1 MSKATEQIEAL
12 IAQLEKTGADPIRL
26 AALRCTQR
34 FKRSWVELA
43 EMLVQVR
50 NEGAYETWGYDDFH
64 KYCAQELHL
73 RRPTVDKLTG
83 SFGALQR
90 LAPQVL
96 AWDGIQKEVP
106 SYQAVDY
113 FSKAMDRAKTTRAA
127 NDSGPAPDRS
137 DMKDLRK
144 AVFDEGAPVGEL
156 RKRFDPIFHP
166 KPAGAAD
173 LELISKAKSA
183 ANRLMEVLPDVPRLS
198 RGCTTAVEKALGSL
212 RAELEDLE
220 APLKEKVA
228 KARAKARGAAPK
240 AAGKKKAPPRQ
251 RASES

>member
-1 MSKATEQIEAL
+1 MSKATEKIEAL
-12 IAQLEKTGADPIRL
+12 IAQLETSGADPIRL

-34 FKRSWVELA
+34 FKRSWVELG

-50 NEGAYETWGYDDFH
+50 NEGSYETWGYDDFY

-96 AWDGIQKEVP
+96 AWDGVQKEVP

-113 FSKAMDRAKTTRAA
+113 FSKAMDRAKNTRAA
-127 NDSGPAPDRS
+127 NDSGSPPERS
-137 DMKDLRK
+137 DMRDLRK
-144 AVFDEGAPVGEL
+144 AVFDEGHSVGEL

-173 LELISKAKSA
+173 LEVLSKARSA
-183 ANRLMEVLPDVPRLS
+183 ANRLAEVLPDVPGLS
-198 RGCTTAVEKALGSL
+198 RGCTTAVEKALGTL
-212 RAELEDLE
+212 RAELEELE

-228 KARAKARGAAPK
+228 KARAKARK
-240 AAGKKKAPPRQ
+240 MTKKPPPRQ
-251 RASES
+251 REA